1 MDTNEEEH
9 SFERKNGIFRWEIPN
24 LDAHNKSLE
33 WIESE
38 RKRMGAEIDCMI
50 EDGYDS
56 SRKCQI
62 FVNGRE
68 SGINYR
74 LTVSFESKI
83 AQALSKRISDIEL
96 SDRNLK
102 IILSTFKRLIHFDTH
117 WYDHS
122 EGRWQHICLEVK
134 TSVNH
139 PFWPG
144 DHIVSVMNC
153 LSEDMTSVLDRDM
166 ATLRKAM
173 TKALVVSWFQG
184 DNPKS
189 MEFSKISQY
198 VEWLVELEKTDS
210 DFSFANKRDLILM
223 NMKDNWQY
231 WEDAQKTEQ
240 MTLYENVFSSLEDFQ

>member
-1 MDTNEEEH
+1 MDTNEEEY
-9 SFERKNGIFRWEIPN
+9 SSERKNGIFRWEIPN

-62 FVNGRE
+62 FVDGRE

>member
-1 MDTNEEEH
+1 
-9 SFERKNGIFRWEIPN
+9 
-24 LDAHNKSLE
+24 
-33 WIESE
+33 
-38 RKRMGAEIDCMI
+38 
-50 EDGYDS
+50 
-56 SRKCQI
+56 
-62 FVNGRE
+62 
-68 SGINYR
+68 
-74 LTVSFESKI
+74 
-83 AQALSKRISDIEL
+83 
-96 SDRNLK
+96 
-102 IILSTFKRLIHFDTH
+102 
-117 WYDHS
+117 
-122 EGRWQHICLEVK
+122 LEVK

>member
-1 MDTNEEEH
+1 VDTNEEEH

-62 FVNGRE
+62 FVDGRE

>member
-1 MDTNEEEH
+1 MDINEEEYTP
-9 SFERKNGIFRWEIPN
+9 ERKNGIFRFSIPN

-56 SRKCQI
+56 SRKCHI
-62 FVNGRE
+62 YVNGRE

-74 LTVSFESKI
+74 LTLSFESKI
-83 AQALSKRISDIEL
+83 ANLLSKRINEVEL

-102 IILSTFKRLIHFDTH
+102 SILFTFQKLIHFETH

-122 EGRWQHICLEVK
+122 EGRWQHICLDVK
-134 TSVNH
+134 ASVNH

-166 ATLRKAM
+166 KTLRKAM

-184 DNPKS
+184 DNSDIMDFNKV
-189 MEFSKISQY
+189 SQY
-198 VEWLVELEKTDS
+198 VEWLIQLEETDS
-210 DFSFANKRDLILM
+210 EFSFANKRDLILK
-223 NMKDNWQY
+223 NIKNDWGY
-231 WEDAQKTEQ
+231 WVESQKTKQ
-240 MTLYENVFSSLEDFQ
+240 MKLYENVFSNLEEYQ

>member
-1 MDTNEEEH
+1 VDINEEEYTP
-9 SFERKNGIFRWEIPN
+9 ERKNGIFKWIVPN

-83 AQALSKRISDIEL
+83 AQTLSKRISEIEL

-102 IILSTFKRLIHFDTH
+102 TILSTFQRLIHFDTH

-134 TSVNH
+134 PSLNH

-166 ATLRKAM
+166 ATLRKAL

-184 DNPKS
+184 GNPKS

-231 WEDAQKTEQ
+231 WEETQKTEQ
-240 MTLYENVFSSLEDFQ
+240 MTLYENVFSTLEEFQ

>member
-1 MDTNEEEH
+1 MNINEEEYTP
-9 SFERKNGIFRWEIPN
+9 ERKNGIFRWITPN
-24 LDAHNKSLE
+24 LDAHNKSLD
-33 WIESE
+33 WIELE

-56 SRKCQI
+56 SKKCQI

-74 LTVSFESKI
+74 LTLSFESKI
-83 AQALSKRISDIEL
+83 ANLLSKRINEIEL
-96 SDRNLK
+96 NDRNLK
-102 IILSTFKRLIHFDTH
+102 SILFTFQKLMHFDTH

-134 TSVNH
+134 PSINH

-166 ATLRKAM
+166 RTLRQIM
-173 TKALVVSWFQG
+173 IKALIVSWFQG
-184 DNPKS
+184 NNSDNI
-189 MEFSKISQY
+189 EFNKASQY
-198 VEWLVELEKTDS
+198 VEWLVELENTDS
-210 DFSFANKRDLILM
+210 EFSFANKRDLILK
-223 NMKDNWQY
+223 NIRNNWQY
-231 WEDAQKTEQ
+231 WEEMQKTTQ
-240 MTLYENVFSSLEDFQ
+240 MKLYENVFSSLEEYQ

>member
-1 MDTNEEEH
+1 MNINEEEYTP
-9 SFERKNGIFRWEIPN
+9 ERKNGIFRYIIPN

-38 RKRMGAEIDCMI
+38 RKRMGAEIDCII

-56 SRKCQI
+56 SRKCHI
-62 FVNGRE
+62 YIDGRE

-74 LTVSFESKI
+74 LTVSFEPRI
-83 AQALSKRISDIEL
+83 ADLLSKRISEVEL
-96 SDRNLK
+96 NDRNLK
-102 IILSTFKRLIHFDTH
+102 SILFTFRKLIHFDTH

-122 EGRWQHICLEVK
+122 AGRWQHICLEVK
-134 TSVNH
+134 PSINH

-153 LSEDMTSVLDRDM
+153 LSEDMVSVLDRDM

-173 TKALVVSWFQG
+173 TEALVSSWFQG
-184 DNPKS
+184 NNPKS
-189 MEFSKISQY
+189 LEFSKISQY
-198 VEWLVELEKTDS
+198 VEWLTELEKTDS

-231 WEDAQKTEQ
+231 WEERQKTEQ

>member
-1 MDTNEEEH
+1 
-9 SFERKNGIFRWEIPN
+9 
-24 LDAHNKSLE
+24 
-33 WIESE
+33 
-38 RKRMGAEIDCMI
+38 MI

-62 FVNGRE
+62 FVDGRE

>member
-1 MDTNEEEH
+1 MDTNEEEY
-9 SFERKNGIFRWEIPN
+9 SSERKNGIFRWEIPN

-62 FVNGRE
+62 FVNGRD

-83 AQALSKRISDIEL
+83 AQVLSKRISDIEL

-117 WYDHS
+117 WYD
-122 EGRWQHICLEVK
+122 R
-134 TSVNH
+134 
-139 PFWPG
+139 
-144 DHIVSVMNC
+144 
-153 LSEDMTSVLDRDM
+153 
-166 ATLRKAM
+166 
-173 TKALVVSWFQG
+173 
-184 DNPKS
+184 
-189 MEFSKISQY
+189 
-198 VEWLVELEKTDS
+198 
-210 DFSFANKRDLILM
+210 
-223 NMKDNWQY
+223 
-231 WEDAQKTEQ
+231 
-240 MTLYENVFSSLEDFQ
+240 SL

>member
-9 SFERKNGIFRWEIPN
+9 PSKRKNGIFRWEIPN

-33 WIESE
+33 WIEAE
-38 RKRMGAEIDCMI
+38 RKRMGAEIDYMI

-56 SRKCQI
+56 SRKCHI